1 MRTFLSGRQ
10 VIWSTWVVGAL
21 LLLAIA
27 NSMVYGIVVP
37 LSALLLTLIPG
48 TTPRG
53 HRLIDRADLFAIGG
67 FYVAVIGLYRLAF
80 GYFTVDSV
88 AGLFLCF
95 AAGLLVGVAGPIIYT
110 VWVRGRS
117 LRTLGFRADNWQQTA
132 SLGLLFAAVQ
142 FSLTLLGYQFPA
154 DPVDWVP
161 LLVMSLT
168 VGLFEAVFF
177 RGFVQSRLTA
187 SFGPVVGV
195 GGGAA
200 LYALYHVGYGMGPS
214 DMVFLFGLGVVYAV
228 AFAVVRNLLVLWP
241 LLTPVGGFYA
251 NLSYG
256 GVELPWMSILGFI
269 DVLAVMA
276 VVAVLARRHE
286 RRTRRTP
293 AAADR

>member
-110 VWVRGRS
+110 VWGRGRS
-117 LRTLGFRADNWQQTA
+117 LRTLGIRADNWQQTA
-132 SLGLLFAAVQ
+132 SLG
-142 FSLTLLGYQFPA
+142 
-154 DPVDWVP
+154 
-161 LLVMSLT
+161 
-168 VGLFEAVFF
+168 
-177 RGFVQSRLTA
+177 
-187 SFGPVVGV
+187 
-195 GGGAA
+195 
-200 LYALYHVGYGMGPS
+200 
-214 DMVFLFGLGVVYAV
+214 
-228 AFAVVRNLLVLWP
+228 FAVRGRPVLAHP
-241 LLTPVGGFYA
+241 ARLPVPGGP
-251 NLSYG
+251 G
-256 GVELPWMSILGFI
+256 RLGSVAR
-269 DVLAVMA
+269 DVLD
-276 VVAVLARRHE
+276 RR
-286 RRTRRTP
+286 P
-293 AAADR
+293 I